1 MNTNRRR
8 LLGVALGGLMMLLA
22 STPALASDNVRLKV
36 SVVHATKAPAKGN
49 PGLKPR
55 VLRSLKKTFA
65 GYASFQE
72 LANHKLKFAQGGKS
86 SVKLPNGKT
95 AVVTYKGKKGAQHLI
110 NLAIDGVV
118 VDLRSHARRLF
129 YQAGL
134 KHKNGIL
141 ILAFYLKE

>member
-1 MNTNRRR
+1 MKTNRRR
-8 LLGVALGGLMMLLA
+8 LLSVALGGLMMLLVSVPA
-22 STPALASDNVRLKV
+22 SAAEGVRLKV
-36 SVVHATKAPAKGN
+36 SVVHATKAPANGS

-55 VLRSLKKTFA
+55 VLRSLKQTFA
-65 GYASFQE
+65 GYKSFQE
-72 LANHKLKFAQGGKS
+72 LANHKLKFAEGGKS

-110 NLAIDGVV
+110 NLAVGGVN